1 MFHRIIKTAKKAM
14 PLWIAA
20 LFFVTIFGLP
30 LQAGPCEN
38 AFARCMVDV
47 GWTSAMYCAVG
58 WAFCKKYIG

>member
-1 MFHRIIKTAKKAM
+1 MFRSIKKAAKITV

-20 LFFVTIFGLP
+20 LCFVAFCGLP
-30 LQAGPCEN
+30 LHAGPCEN
-38 AFARCMVDV
+38 AFALCMFDV